1 MIQFKNKF
9 SMRDN
14 IVTSSNKLTKIALAS
29 IIVINT
35 FSIINAYEVKA
46 AETESFSNR
55 SSLREETIKGGI
67 GGRAIL
73 NSQGAILTTKITL
86 PEIKQGSSF
95 KASGGTLYVYSGF
108 SGQVES
114 DVGFQ
119 YSTTYNVWKP
129 YMKVGS
135 RGQDTVQYIEG
146 KDNFTYKNGFKPGS
160 EVQLTIYKNLNGA
173 TRVTYWGTSNN
184 GYAGRLISEIK
195 NTHVSSV
202 SHWKILST
210 IAIPSGTPE
219 GNIKVHKEY
228 IATFK
233 NVIIDNKPVNPII
246 HATKGASINTSSN
259 SAEIKITTR

>member
-9 SMRDN
+9 SMREN

-29 IIVINT
+29 IIAINT

-46 AETESFSNR
+46 AETQSFLNTL
-55 SSLREETIKGGI
+55 SLREETIKGGI
-67 GGRAIL
+67 GGRATL
-73 NSQGAILTTKITL
+73 NSQGSILTTKITL
-86 PEIKQGSSF
+86 PEIKQGSLF

-135 RGQDTVQYIEG
+135 RGQDTVQYLEG

-173 TRVTYWGTSNN
+173 TRATYWGTSNN

-195 NTHVSSV
+195 NTNVGSV

-210 IAIPSGTPE
+210 IAIPRGTPE
-219 GNIKVHKEY
+219 GNIKILKNY
-228 IATFK
+228 ITTFK
-233 NVIIDNKPVNPII
+233 NITIDNKPVNPVI
-246 HATKGASINTSSN
+246 HATKKSRITTSSN
-259 SAEIKITTR
+259 NATIEITK